1 MRPLLISLL
10 FSVAAT
16 VNAAE
21 FPAALAW
28 SETIILSTPLSGI
41 VSHVSAKVGDR
52 VKKGQLLAALDSRP
66 YKAQLKRAKAQVQH
80 SRSRFKDAERE
91 YQRAQELF
99 DRTVLSQTE
108 LQSSEVGFTTQQ
120 ATYQRAEADLSLAKL
135 NLEYSQIRA
144 PFAGLVIE
152 NNSQVGEVV
161 INKLKVT
168 PMIRLALTNQI
179 IASAW
184 ISFSVATTLEV
195 GMDISILASGK
206 KYPAIIHSLGTS
218 SRATP
223 SGSETLLEAKAT
235 ANTFTQLP
243 SRVATIIT
251 LSN

>member
-1 MRPLLISLL
+1 M
-10 FSVAAT
+10 
-16 VNAAE
+16 VNAEE
-21 FPAALAW
+21 FPATLTW

-41 VSHVSAKVGDR
+41 VSNVSVKAGDR

-66 YKAQLKRAKAQVQH
+66 YKAQLKRAKAQVQR

-108 LQSSEVGFTTQQ
+108 LQRSEVGFTTRQ
-120 ATYQRAEADLSLAKL
+120 AAYHRAEADLSLAKL

-144 PFAGLVIE
+144 PFAGLVVE
-152 NNSQVGEVV
+152 CNSQVGEVV

-168 PMIRLALTNQI
+168 PMIRLALTDQI

-184 ISFSVATTLEV
+184 VNLSVAITLKI
-195 GMDISILASGK
+195 GMEISIVASGK
-206 KYPAIIHSLGTS
+206 MYPAIVYSLGTS
-218 SRATP
+218 SREAS

-235 ANTFTQLP
+235 ISTFAQLP
-243 SRVATIIT
+243 SRVATIIIP
-251 LSN
+251 SD